1 MKIAKLAIVV
11 LLAVLA
17 AFLVFMFALASQVEA
32 DTTRPDP
39 VDCPDLQAGIATLFF
54 PAGTQTS
61 GTTVTLNQ
69 TICGQ
74 PVITLGSQDSWG
86 MVGVAVSLTNVTSS
100 GFGLTGHLDYV
111 APPSGH
117 TVHVHWHAVQAT
129 Q

>member
-11 LLAVLA
+11 LLAILA

-39 VDCPDLQAGIATLFF
+39 VDCPDLQAGVATLFF
-54 PAGTQTS
+54 PADTQTS
-61 GTTVTLNQ
+61 GVTVEFVQ

-74 PVITLGSQDSWG
+74 PVITLGNQDSWG
-86 MVGVAVSLTNVTSS
+86 MVGVAVSLTNVTNN

-111 APPSGH
+111 APQQGH
-117 TVHVHWHAVQAT
+117 TVLVHWHAVQAT